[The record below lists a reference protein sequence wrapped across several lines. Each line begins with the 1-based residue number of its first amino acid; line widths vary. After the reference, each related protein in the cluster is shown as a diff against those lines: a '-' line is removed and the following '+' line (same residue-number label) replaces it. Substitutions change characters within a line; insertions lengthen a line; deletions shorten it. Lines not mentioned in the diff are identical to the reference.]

1 MRARKTTA
9 TATGRCVAKE
19 RTTFAPATIASAALA
34 GRASAARSPGI
45 GSAPGALSL
54 APESLAPKS
63 LRSSG
68 ADTAG
73 PLHHAHLGSG
83 LQAGLP
89 RHDHAVAGREGDAL
103 APGRAHLDV
112 GGVLE
117 HGLDE
122 QPLDG
127 VVGLEA
133 VHPGLVVVDQER
145 ALGQQQ
151 RVLA

>member
-19 RTTFAPATIASAALA
+19 RAANVRATLAPATIASEALA
-34 GRASAARSPGI
+34 GRASAARSPGM
-45 GSAPGALSL
+45 GSAPGALAL

-63 LRSSG
+63 SRPSG

-89 RHDHAVAGREGDAL
+89 RHDDAVAGREADAL

-117 HGLDE
+117 HRLHE

-127 VVGLEA
+127 VVGLEP
-133 VHPGLVVVDQER
+133 VDPGLVVVDQER
-145 ALGQQQ
+145 
-151 RVLA
+151 